1 MKTCFYT
8 ICSDSHWKGCRADEF
23 IKSFQKFHGGIPLV
37 VFKQEDI
44 DREFKAHPELNF
56 FNSKAHFARLLYNDY
71 ELVVNIDI
79 DHLVLG
85 TLDSILKADYDVAC
99 PANYNVFSNAQ
110 LKILSTGNNECTIV
124 PEILYFQGGLIAST
138 SKAFW
143 DAYHYASIKHSAN
156 LFYKE
161 NDVLNLLLALNDY
174 KVKYLDGCFNF
185 RDTRFKEYY
194 GCASLG
200 REKQIKVTGNELTL
214 DGRPVKAYHFARS
227 GINKIHPKE
236 LFTPEVVEFIYTKI
250 VI

>member
-23 IKSFQKFHGGIPLV
+23 IQSFQRFHGIIPLV
-37 VFKQEDI
+37 VFKQADI
-44 DREFKAHPELNF
+44 DREFKEHPELNF

-71 ELVVNIDI
+71 DLVVNMDI

-99 PANYNVFSNAQ
+99 PANYNTFSNAF
-110 LKILSTGNNECTIV
+110 LKIMSTGNNEYPLI
-124 PEILYFQGGLIAST
+124 PETHYFQGGLIAST
-138 SKAFW
+138 KKKFW
-143 DAYHYASIKHSAN
+143 DDYHFASMKHSQN
-156 LFYKE
+156 LHYKE
-161 NDVLNLLLALNDY
+161 NDVLNLVLAFNNY
-174 KVKYLDGCFNF
+174 KTKYLDGAPVF
-185 RDTRFKEYY
+185 RDADFHSYY

-200 REKQIKVTGNELTL
+200 REKQVIVSGDGLTL
-214 DGRPVKAYHFARS
+214 DGKPVKAYHFARS

-250 VI
+250 VV